1 MGILGYGVRGM
12 RVYDFGW
19 VGARKTWEPGKG
31 IMRLQ
36 MHTTDPRNLRT
47 TVGNRAID
55 GLHPY
60 PCHAERTD

>member
-1 MGILGYGVRGM
+1 MYYETPIGVFDHSIANPDSRAEGTENAMGILGYGVRGM

-36 MHTTDPRNLRT
+36 STH
-47 TVGNRAID
+47 
-55 GLHPY
+55 H
-60 PCHAERTD
+60 